1 MEISNSDPNYKVW
14 NDEETEIVFF
24 EGSLRLGGPE
34 EYKPI
39 ADLLKDVAE
48 RLENDKIIV
57 NLEKL
62 EFLNSSGIS
71 MLSKFTIW
79 VRQKKTLKL
88 EIIGSKKIPW
98 QGKSL
103 KNLKRLM
110 PNVDL
115 KFIDPSESGDK
126 T

>member
-1 MEISNSDPNYKVW
+1 MEISNQDYTVR
-14 NDEETEIVFF
+14 NDEETETVFF

-39 ADLLKDVAE
+39 ADLLKDVGD
-48 RLENDKIIV
+48 RLENEQITI
-57 NLEKL
+57 NLQKL
-62 EFLNSSGIS
+62 DFLNSSGIS

-98 QGKSL
+98 QLKSL

-110 PNVDL
+110 PSVDL

>member
-1 MEISNSDPNYKVW
+1 MEISNQDYTVR

-39 ADLLKDVAE
+39 ADLLYDVGD
-48 RLENDKIIV
+48 RLENEQITI
-57 NLEKL
+57 NLQKL

-71 MLSKFTIW
+71 MLTKFTIW

-98 QGKSL
+98 QLKSL

-110 PNVDL
+110 PSADL

>member
-1 MEISNSDPNYKVW
+1 MEISNQDYTVRN
-14 NDEETEIVFF
+14 NEETETVFF

-39 ADLLKDVAE
+39 ADLLKDVGD
-48 RLENDKIIV
+48 RLENEQITI
-57 NLEKL
+57 NLQKL

-88 EIIGSKKIPW
+88 EIIGSNKIPW
-98 QGKSL
+98 QLKSL

-110 PNVDL
+110 PSVDL
-115 KFIDPSESGDK
+115 KFIDPSESGEK